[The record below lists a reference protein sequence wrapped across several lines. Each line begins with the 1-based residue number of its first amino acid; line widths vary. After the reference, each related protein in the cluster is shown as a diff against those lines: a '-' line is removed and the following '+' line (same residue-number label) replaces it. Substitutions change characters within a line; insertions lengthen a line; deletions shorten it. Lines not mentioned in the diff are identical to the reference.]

1 MKKKARMIKYIPDY
15 YILDKNYYENK
26 ILELSHKIRKVYVSI
41 DLDVINPIEFP
52 NKCISL

>member
-1 MKKKARMIKYIPDY
+1 MIKYIPDY